1 MFDKDWPVNSDISVH
16 LELAWCIFFP
26 HGLVY
31 VLQSWPGVLLHVLQS
46 WPGVCVTELAW
57 CTCYRAGLVYVLQNW
72 PGVCVT
78 ELAWC
83 MCYRAGLVHCL
94 PRPWGRGK
102 GGAVC
107 PAVCGHEQWRC
118 CHLENLPASYGTVS
132 TKKSRLLSVPSEHE
146 PDTEKHQYSALHNN
160 LLC

>member
-16 LELAWCIFFP
+16 LELAWCIFSP

-78 ELAWC
+78 ELAWSTVFQ
-83 MCYRAGLVHCL
+83 G
-94 PRPWGRGK
+94 PGEGGK
-102 GGAVC
+102 EGQFVLLFVAMNNGDV
-107 PAVCGHEQWRC
+107 VTWKI
-118 CHLENLPASYGTVS
+118 NLPLTG
-132 TKKSRLLSVPSEHE
+132 L
-146 PDTEKHQYSALHNN
+146 
-160 LLC
+160 